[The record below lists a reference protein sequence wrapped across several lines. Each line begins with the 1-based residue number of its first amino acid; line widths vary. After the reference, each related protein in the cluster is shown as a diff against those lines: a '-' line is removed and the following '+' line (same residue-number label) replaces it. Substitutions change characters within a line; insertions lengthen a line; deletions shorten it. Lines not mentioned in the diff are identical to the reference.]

1 MTVTFASSIRK
12 VMFSE
17 AVLDQ
22 SGGEAVYDVTQ
33 GSTLPVVRGGGRQ
46 WIGFV
51 VVVVSS
57 RAFV

>member
-1 MTVTFASSIRK
+1 
-12 VMFSE
+12 MFSE